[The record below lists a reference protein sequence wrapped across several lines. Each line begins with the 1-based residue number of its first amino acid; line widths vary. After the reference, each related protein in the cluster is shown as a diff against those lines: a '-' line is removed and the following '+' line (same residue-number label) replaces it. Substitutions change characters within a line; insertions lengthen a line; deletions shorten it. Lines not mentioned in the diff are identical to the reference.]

1 MKRQARTAQTT
12 ADKEIDA
19 AVELADKPPSTLTVR
34 ELAVLLKGAKL
45 LIARRRVLLYN
56 GIDSSSRRA
65 ALGFRVAARKVH
77 KCVACGRVFDV
88 PSRRVLLTLVPIRPR
103 SRGERRSLRTFPVV
117 TLHPRFPFNV

>member
-1 MKRQARTAQTT
+1 MQTT

-65 ALGFRVAARKVH
+65 ALGF
-77 KCVACGRVFDV
+77 V
-88 PSRRVLLTLVPIRPR
+88 PSHTGSHTTALAW
-103 SRGERRSLRTFPVV
+103 
-117 TLHPRFPFNV
+117 